1 MNLTEIT
8 RLAGGHRRR
17 KRIGRGPGSGHGKTA
32 TRGQKGGGSRAGW
45 KSRGM
50 AEGGQMPL
58 FRRIPKRGFSN
69 AQFTR
74 RYSVVNVGD
83 LEERFSAG
91 AVVNLESL
99 IDARLVRDHRW
110 PIKVLSDGVLTKK
123 LTVEAARFSR
133 KAIES
138 ITAAGGQAKVV

>member
-1 MNLTEIT
+1 MNVTEVT
-8 RLAGGHRRR
+8 RLAGRHKRR

-58 FRRIPKRGFSN
+58 FRRIPKRGFN
-69 AQFTR
+69 NVNFAR
-74 RYSVVNVGD
+74 RYSVVNVRD

-99 IDARLVRDHRW
+99 IEVRLVRNHHW
-110 PIKVLSDGVLTKK
+110 PVKVLGDGALTKR

-133 KAIES
+133 KAIEN

>member
-1 MNLTEIT
+1 MNVTEVT
-8 RLAGGHRRR
+8 RLAGRHKRR

-58 FRRIPKRGFSN
+58 FRRIPKRGFN
-69 AQFTR
+69 NVNFAR
-74 RYSVVNVGD
+74 RYSVVNVRD

-99 IDARLVRDHRW
+99 IEVRLVRNYHW
-110 PIKVLSDGVLTKK
+110 PVKVLGDGALTKR

-133 KAIES
+133 KAIEN

>member
-1 MNLTEIT
+1 MNVTEVT
-8 RLAGGHRRR
+8 RLAGRHKRR

-58 FRRIPKRGFSN
+58 FRRIPKRGFN
-69 AQFTR
+69 NVNFAR
-74 RYSVVNVGD
+74 RYSVVNVRD

-99 IDARLVRDHRW
+99 IEVRLVRNYHW
-110 PIKVLSDGVLTKK
+110 PVKVLGDGALTKR